1 MSSFTNRARA
11 SQLVDFDGLQWGKCR
26 CTDIDI
32 SFDWQGKLFGFVEI
46 KTGDAPLT
54 LGQKIHL
61 TSLVDAI
68 EAGGRKAVAI
78 VASHNTPLSSDVM
91 ASDCTVRQV
100 YTGGKWEKFTDSL
113 ETLSEYLDSIY
124 VQQPAQRLVK

>member
-54 LGQKIHL
+54 VGQKIHL

-78 VASHNTPLSSDVM
+78 VASHSTPLSSDVM

-100 YTGGKWEKFTDSL
+100 YTGGKWKKFTDSL

-124 VQQPAQRLVK
+124 VQEPAQRLIK